1 LGDDGID
8 GMAIL
13 AQGIK
18 ELRRRCSAK
27 DNSEPVVRISFQD
40 DHRGAATPRLIRSG
54 VTPSTKA
61 RE

>member
-1 LGDDGID
+1 MSLGDEGID

-27 DNSEPVVRISFQD
+27 DNSEP
-40 DHRGAATPRLIRSG
+40 G
-54 VTPSTKA
+54 STNIIPG
-61 RE
+61 